1 VDKAA
6 DAGQQHMEGAVAEL
20 AAIPALQDAVPL
32 QAAGPQCCRRGPV
45 SRRSS
50 LQRYRTVTRKGTQNK
65 SSVVDAYCDSFYFQQ
80 FVAEREQ
87 SAARDQVIIHTDR
100 FYRESAA
107 LLCSAFLSH
116 DPLVIE

>member
-80 FVAEREQ
+80 FVAEQ
-87 SAARDQVIIHTDR
+87 LLGGIL
-100 FYRESAA
+100 AA
-107 LLCSAFLSH
+107 LKPGCCPDKQESDSG
-116 DPLVIE
+116 